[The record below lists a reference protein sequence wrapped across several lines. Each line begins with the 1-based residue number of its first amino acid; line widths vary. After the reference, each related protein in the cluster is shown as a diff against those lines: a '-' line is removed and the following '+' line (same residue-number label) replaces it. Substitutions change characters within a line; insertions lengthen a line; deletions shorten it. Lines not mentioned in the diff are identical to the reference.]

1 MFRARHDIWVNPDDR
16 TLTPDEFQAVA
27 AKADALIVT
36 AFNRCDAEAIAKFPP
51 SLRILSTYSVG
62 IEHIDLDA
70 AKKRGLPV
78 LSTPD
83 VLSASVGETAILPML
98 SAARRVHEGTQL
110 LYGRRWIG
118 WPPTPLCG
126 LETTGKR
133 IGILGMGRIGRTI
146 ARRARGF

>member
-1 MFRARHDIWVNPDDR
+1 MSTPTTSRQRLRIAVTRALPDPVIQMIRSRHDVWVNPDDR

-70 AKKRGLPV
+70 AKAQRVPVADRGQGV
-78 LSTPD
+78 LRGERAAAAVREDARVGPARAAHEA
-83 VLSASVGETAILPML
+83 SAGCA
-98 SAARRVHEGTQL
+98 
-110 LYGRRWIG
+110 GR
-118 WPPTPLCG
+118 
-126 LETTGKR
+126 
-133 IGILGMGRIGRTI
+133 
-146 ARRARGF
+146 